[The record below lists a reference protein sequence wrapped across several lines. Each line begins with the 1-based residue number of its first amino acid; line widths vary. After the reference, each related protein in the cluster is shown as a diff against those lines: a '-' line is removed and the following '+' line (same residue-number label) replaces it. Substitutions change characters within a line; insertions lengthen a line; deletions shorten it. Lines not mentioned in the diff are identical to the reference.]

1 MSTVFSR
8 CIVPVF
14 ALILVWAAP
23 AQAIEI
29 KKVVSPQGVEA
40 WLVEDHTNPII
51 TMNFAFRGG
60 AALDPVGKEGLAN
73 LVASTLDEG
82 AGDLD
87 SQVFQ
92 QELEDLSIALSF
104 RAGRDSFS
112 GSLRTLTRNHDRAF
126 ELLKLAMT
134 EPRFDSEAVERIR
147 SQILAGIRRSSEDP
161 RRIAGR
167 TLIKTLF
174 PDHPYGRAVR
184 GSAESVPVIKLV
196 DLNLFKSQ
204 RLAKDNLV
212 VSVVGDV
219 TPAALGR
226 LLDSSFAALPAK
238 ASPWQLDEAK
248 TNTGNRTIIVDKP
261 IPQSVIRFGQA
272 GIKRDDPDFFPAYVM
287 NYVLGGGGFESRLYE
302 EVREKRGLAYSA
314 FSYLSPFN
322 HAALIMGGAG
332 TANERAAE
340 TVKILKDEWRRMSE
354 RGLSA
359 EELDGAKT
367 YLTGSYPLRFSS
379 SGRIASMLTGIQLER
394 LGIDYIDKRNG
405 YVNAVTLQ
413 DVNRVAKKLLD
424 PDNLTLVV
432 VGQPDGIASEGQ

>member
-1 MSTVFSR
+1 MR
-8 CIVPVF
+8 AGLKRHLLPVF
-14 ALILVWAAP
+14 ALILMWGAP

-29 KKVVSPQGVEA
+29 QKIISPQGIEA
-40 WLVEDHTNPII
+40 WLVEDHTTPII

-87 SQVFQ
+87 SQAFQ
-92 QELEDLSIALSF
+92 GELENLSISLSF

-112 GSLRTLTRNHDRAF
+112 GSLRTLTRNHERAF
-126 ELLKLAMT
+126 ELLNLAVT
-134 EPRFDSEAVERIR
+134 KPRFDTEAVERIR
-147 SQILAGIRRSSEDP
+147 SQILAGISRSSEDP

-174 PDHPYGRAVR
+174 PDHPYGRPVR

-196 DLNLFKSQ
+196 DLNLFKAQ

-219 TPAALGR
+219 TPAALGK
-226 LLDSSFAALPAK
+226 LLDATFAALPAK
-238 ASPWQLDEAK
+238 ASPWKLEEAK
-248 TNTGNRTIIVDKP
+248 TNNAKRPIVVDKP

-332 TANERAAE
+332 TQNARAAE
-340 TVKILKDEWRRMSE
+340 TVKILSNEWRRMSE
-354 RGLSA
+354 RGLSP
-359 EELDGAKT
+359 E
-367 YLTGSYPLRFSS
+367 
-379 SGRIASMLTGIQLER
+379 
-394 LGIDYIDKRNG
+394 
-405 YVNAVTLQ
+405 
-413 DVNRVAKKLLD
+413 
-424 PDNLTLVV
+424 
-432 VGQPDGIASEGQ
+432 